1 MSIYQR
7 VIAACTGLVLL
18 AIVSMTYLSYQK
30 GSDVVSDS
38 VRERLNAIATHQQGK
53 IAEVILA
60 WQDRVALIASRTQL
74 RISLQRYGITAQQS
88 DQDKMAAILADA
100 QRSVRAVRGIQ
111 VSTLDGKVVASAGEP
126 VQTIA
131 RMIEFSLQETSP
143 SLINLASDQTGHLF
157 ATLSQAMVIDDVV
170 VGKVQ
175 VTLSAD
181 ELLRTTADTT
191 GLGQTGETLLTARN
205 RQGEAYLLTPLRH
218 RPEFYLQPLREL
230 SSPFAASLDAKS
242 NATLE
247 VASDYRDTVTMVA
260 LRPLPTLDWQ
270 LAVKMDHAEILA
282 PVSDFRTTV
291 AMAAIS
297 LLIAALLLGV
307 LIARAIA
314 GPVTRLAEES
324 RRILGG
330 EYDLRTTENPQAG
343 REILDLSRAINE
355 LTDMLIH
362 TNASLERR
370 VAARTQELEQLNET
384 LERRI
389 LEQVEARQLIDPHQG
404 QADQS

>member
-53 IAEVILA
+53 IAEVIRA

-74 RISLQRYGITAQQS
+74 RISLQRYGISPQQS
-88 DQDKMAAILADA
+88 DQDRMAAILADA
-100 QRSVRAVRGIQ
+100 QQSVRAVRSIQ
-111 VSTLDGKVVASAGEP
+111 VSTLDGRVVASAGEP
-126 VQTIA
+126 IQTIA
-131 RMIEFSLQETSP
+131 RMIEFSSRENSP
-143 SLINLASDQTGHLF
+143 GLINLASDHTGHLF
-157 ATLSQAMVIDDVV
+157 ATLSQAMVIDGDV

-230 SSPFAASLDAKS
+230 SSPFAASLDGKS

-330 EYDLRTTENPQAG
+330 EYDLRTTENPRAG

-389 LEQVEARQLIDPHQG
+389 LEQVEARQLIDPHRG

>member
-74 RISLQRYGITAQQS
+74 RISLQRYGIIAQQS

-100 QRSVRAVRGIQ
+100 QQSVRAVRSIQ
-111 VSTLDGKVVASAGEP
+111 VSTLDGRVVASAGEP
-126 VQTIA
+126 IQTIA
-131 RMIEFSLQETSP
+131 RMIEFSSRENSP
-143 SLINLASDQTGHLF
+143 GLINLASDQTGHLF

-230 SSPFAASLDAKS
+230 SSPFAASLNGKS

-247 VASDYRDTVTMVA
+247 AASDYRDTVTMVA

-389 LEQVEARQLIDPHQG
+389 LEQVEARQLIDPHRG